1 MLYLAL
7 FTMVVMIV
15 EQEFVTVFDRE
26 TRLFRVQ
33 TLLPSVLKGV
43 ISALTALQ
51 CDSLIRML
59 LPFTRLCYV
68 TVYLLYDY
76 YQYLI
81 AGHKKVPLCALV
93 VSLHPDET
101 GWCCDRNGILRCMS
115 TDPLHLAW
123 ERFQEGCWELSYFAA
138 LSSQSLLFCFCTHLP
153 VSLEQPQI
161 YIHVSASL
169 CCWVPGT

>member
-15 EQEFVTVFDRE
+15 EQEVVFDRE

-68 TVYLLYDY
+68 TVHLLYDY

-101 GWCCDRNGILRCMS
+101 GWCCYRNGILRCMS

-123 ERFQEGCWELSYFAA
+123 ERFQALHLAWERFQEGCLEKLFWGAFIAEFIVLHLLAELLATIYW
-138 LSSQSLLFCFCTHLP
+138 SS
-153 VSLEQPQI
+153 
-161 YIHVSASL
+161 
-169 CCWVPGT
+169 